1 LKHFRGAHSRIDV
14 TKAANEGGNMAAA
27 AIFNHAMAAAQ
38 SLTSPNAT
46 PSSSSASA
54 AADTSST
61 SSSDTSSATISANDF
76 LTLLVTEMQ
85 NQDPTANTDP
95 NEYINQLVNVN
106 SLEQLIDIN
115 QNLSTALG
123 GPGTSA
129 SSGVGAQTAQTASA
143 VSGPAASPALSG
155 GASSKANVPAL
166 PQSALASVSAANGE
180 HALSSAASRASGNLS
195 VPNASPAA
203 HQVAHSLDGRTRP
216 LSIGGTFTPTGSSL

>member
-1 LKHFRGAHSRIDV
+1 
-14 TKAANEGGNMAAA
+14 MAAA
-27 AIFNHAMAAAQ
+27 AIFNHAMTAAQ
-38 SLTSPNAT
+38 SLTSSNAI
-46 PSSSSASA
+46 PSSSSAA

-61 SSSDTSSATISANDF
+61 SSSDASSATISANDF

-123 GPGTSA
+123 DPGTAA

-143 VSGPAASPALSG
+143 VSGPVASPALSG
-155 GASSKANVPAL
+155 GVPSKAN
-166 PQSALASVSAANGE
+166 ALASAQSTLPSIGAANSV
-180 HALSSAASRASGNLS
+180 HTLSSAASRASGNLS
-195 VPNASPAA
+195 APHPSPAA
-203 HQVAHSLDGRTRP
+203 LRVAHSLDGRMHGR
-216 LSIGGTFTPTGSSL
+216 SL